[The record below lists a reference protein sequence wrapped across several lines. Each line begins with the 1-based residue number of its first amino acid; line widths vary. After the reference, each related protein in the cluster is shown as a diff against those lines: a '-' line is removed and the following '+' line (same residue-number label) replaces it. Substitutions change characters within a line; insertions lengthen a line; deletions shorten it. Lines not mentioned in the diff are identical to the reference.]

1 MIPCPRPL
9 TPCVP
14 RELLILATDLPYAG
28 IPAIIF
34 DSGIPSCKDAST
46 EPATEKLGA

>member
-34 DSGIPSCKDAST
+34 D
-46 EPATEKLGA
+46 